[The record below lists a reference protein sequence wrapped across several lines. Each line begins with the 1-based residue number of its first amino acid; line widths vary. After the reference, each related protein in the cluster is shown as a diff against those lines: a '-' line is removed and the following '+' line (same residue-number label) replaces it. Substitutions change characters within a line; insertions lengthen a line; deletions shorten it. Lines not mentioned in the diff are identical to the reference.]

1 MACGNNKND
10 IKKDYWETLFNS
22 YQLQTII
29 TEVEAV
35 INSRRLFYVDDE
47 LENQIIAP
55 NHFLSLNVKN
65 GTPELIRNNEDVDK
79 NNCLIIKGKNWR
91 LQTKHWKLG
100 KKYNKHLQRFWKV
113 WKDGYLLSLRERNQ
127 LFQYHSRIQAKKCP
141 KIGDIVQ
148 IKDLLPQRTWRM
160 GRILEMIRSSDGEE
174 RAADAK
180 SKHTAM
186 ISHTS
191 ISNRM

>member
-22 YQLQTII
+22 YQLQTMI

-65 GTPELIRNNEDVDK
+65 GTPELIRNNEDADK
-79 NNCLIIKGKNWR
+79 NKCLLIKGKN
-91 LQTKHWKLG
+91 
-100 KKYNKHLQRFWKV
+100 
-113 WKDGYLLSLRERNQ
+113 
-127 LFQYHSRIQAKKCP
+127 
-141 KIGDIVQ
+141 
-148 IKDLLPQRTWRM
+148 
-160 GRILEMIRSSDGEE
+160 
-174 RAADAK
+174 
-180 SKHTAM
+180 
-186 ISHTS
+186 
-191 ISNRM
+191 

>member
-79 NNCLIIKGKNWR
+79 NNCLIIKGKN
-91 LQTKHWKLG
+91 
-100 KKYNKHLQRFWKV
+100 
-113 WKDGYLLSLRERNQ
+113 
-127 LFQYHSRIQAKKCP
+127 
-141 KIGDIVQ
+141 
-148 IKDLLPQRTWRM
+148 
-160 GRILEMIRSSDGEE
+160 
-174 RAADAK
+174 
-180 SKHTAM
+180 
-186 ISHTS
+186 
-191 ISNRM
+191 

>member
-22 YQLQTII
+22 YQLQTMI

-65 GTPELIRNNEDVDK
+65 GTPELIRNNEDADK
-79 NNCLIIKGKNWR
+79 NNCLLIKGKN
-91 LQTKHWKLG
+91 
-100 KKYNKHLQRFWKV
+100 
-113 WKDGYLLSLRERNQ
+113 
-127 LFQYHSRIQAKKCP
+127 
-141 KIGDIVQ
+141 
-148 IKDLLPQRTWRM
+148 
-160 GRILEMIRSSDGEE
+160 
-174 RAADAK
+174 
-180 SKHTAM
+180 
-186 ISHTS
+186 
-191 ISNRM
+191 

>member
-65 GTPELIRNNEDVDK
+65 GTPELIRNNKDVDK
-79 NNCLIIKGKNWR
+79 NNCLIIKGKN
-91 LQTKHWKLG
+91 
-100 KKYNKHLQRFWKV
+100 
-113 WKDGYLLSLRERNQ
+113 
-127 LFQYHSRIQAKKCP
+127 
-141 KIGDIVQ
+141 
-148 IKDLLPQRTWRM
+148 
-160 GRILEMIRSSDGEE
+160 
-174 RAADAK
+174 
-180 SKHTAM
+180 
-186 ISHTS
+186 
-191 ISNRM
+191 

>member
-22 YQLQTII
+22 YQLQTMII
-29 TEVEAV
+29 EVEAV

-79 NNCLIIKGKNWR
+79 NNCLIIKGKN
-91 LQTKHWKLG
+91 
-100 KKYNKHLQRFWKV
+100 
-113 WKDGYLLSLRERNQ
+113 
-127 LFQYHSRIQAKKCP
+127 
-141 KIGDIVQ
+141 
-148 IKDLLPQRTWRM
+148 
-160 GRILEMIRSSDGEE
+160 
-174 RAADAK
+174 
-180 SKHTAM
+180 
-186 ISHTS
+186 
-191 ISNRM
+191 

>member
-55 NHFLSLNVKN
+55 NHSLSLNVKN

-79 NNCLIIKGKNWR
+79 NNCLIIKGKN
-91 LQTKHWKLG
+91 
-100 KKYNKHLQRFWKV
+100 
-113 WKDGYLLSLRERNQ
+113 
-127 LFQYHSRIQAKKCP
+127 
-141 KIGDIVQ
+141 
-148 IKDLLPQRTWRM
+148 
-160 GRILEMIRSSDGEE
+160 
-174 RAADAK
+174 
-180 SKHTAM
+180 
-186 ISHTS
+186 
-191 ISNRM
+191 

>member
-55 NHFLSLNVKN
+55 NYFLSLNVKN

-79 NNCLIIKGKNWR
+79 NNCLIIKGKN
-91 LQTKHWKLG
+91 
-100 KKYNKHLQRFWKV
+100 
-113 WKDGYLLSLRERNQ
+113 
-127 LFQYHSRIQAKKCP
+127 
-141 KIGDIVQ
+141 
-148 IKDLLPQRTWRM
+148 
-160 GRILEMIRSSDGEE
+160 
-174 RAADAK
+174 
-180 SKHTAM
+180 
-186 ISHTS
+186 
-191 ISNRM
+191 

>member
-65 GTPELIRNNEDVDK
+65 GTPELIRNNEDADK
-79 NNCLIIKGKNWR
+79 NNCLIIKGKN
-91 LQTKHWKLG
+91 
-100 KKYNKHLQRFWKV
+100 
-113 WKDGYLLSLRERNQ
+113 
-127 LFQYHSRIQAKKCP
+127 
-141 KIGDIVQ
+141 
-148 IKDLLPQRTWRM
+148 
-160 GRILEMIRSSDGEE
+160 
-174 RAADAK
+174 
-180 SKHTAM
+180 
-186 ISHTS
+186 
-191 ISNRM
+191 